1 MRTRNRPSPHLWAFA
16 VLLVLDLAC
25 SSIKNTPG
33 GRPPDNAFCD
43 QIDFG
48 AGSVWVC
55 AASPALLAQQRELA
69 TKTKAAQVSK

>member
-1 MRTRNRPSPHLWAFA
+1 MQIRNRSTLA
-16 VLLVLDLAC
+16 VALLVLCAC

-33 GRPPDNAFCD
+33 GRPPDSAFCD

-55 AASPALLAQQRELA
+55 AGSPALLLQQRDLA
-69 TKTKAAQVSK
+69 AKTRTASVPQ